1 MATPEIQAEDW
12 DEVAHGFDDL
22 VTPINQASGE
32 QALGYVKL
40 DAGTRF
46 LDVAAGTGAL
56 SLPAARS
63 GAEVLATDYA
73 PAMVEHLRAR
83 ARNAGL
89 SNLDARV
96 MDGTDLDL
104 ADDSFDVA
112 ASQHGVSLFPDMARG
127 LSEMVR
133 VVRPGG
139 QVLISAF
146 GPLEKAGLVHTFIRA
161 VKTAAPEAPV
171 PSTENPSP
179 PLQVADR
186 DELARRLGKAG
197 LVDVRVQP
205 IVADARFDSAEHY
218 WEVLANSNPIPAS
231 LVATL
236 GEDQR
241 ARALG
246 MIEAALGERPAPGG
260 GGFLTTELNVGIGTV
275 PRRDA

>member
-22 VTPINQASGE
+22 VTPINLAAGQR
-32 QALGYVKL
+32 ALGYVKL
-40 DAGTRF
+40 SAGTRF

-73 PAMVEHLRAR
+73 PTMVERLQAR
-83 ARNAGL
+83 ARKAGL
-89 SNLDARV
+89 SNLEVRI

-127 LSEMVR
+127 LAEMVR

-146 GPLEKAGLVHTFIRA
+146 GPLEKAGLVNTFIRA
-161 VKTAAPEAPV
+161 VKTAVPEAPV
-171 PSTENPSP
+171 PTPENPP
-179 PLQVADR
+179 PPMQVADR
-186 DELARRLGKAG
+186 EELARRLEEAG
-197 LVDVRVQP
+197 LVDVRVQA
-205 IVADARFDSAEHY
+205 ILTEGRFNSAEHY
-218 WEVLANSNPIPAS
+218 WETLTSSNPIPA
-231 LVATL
+231 TL
-236 GEDQR
+236 DARLDEGQR
-241 ARALG
+241 ARAL
-246 MIEAALGERPAPGG
+246 EVVQAALEEHPVPGG
-260 GGFLTTELNVGIGTV
+260 GGIVTTELNVGIGTV
-275 PRRDA
+275 PRGEA

>member
-22 VTPINQASGE
+22 VTPINLAAGE

-40 DAGTRF
+40 NAGTRF

-63 GAEVLATDYA
+63 GAEVLATDYS
-73 PAMVEHLRAR
+73 PTMVERLRAR
-83 ARNAGL
+83 ARSAGL
-89 SNLDARV
+89 SNLEARV

-146 GPLEKAGLVHTFIRA
+146 GPLEKAGLVNTFIRA

-171 PSTENPSP
+171 PTPENPP
-179 PLQVADR
+179 PPMQVADC
-186 DELARRLGKAG
+186 DEFGRRLQAAG
-197 LVDVRVQP
+197 LVDVRVQA
-205 IVADARFDSAEHY
+205 ILTEGRFDSAEHY
-218 WEVLANSNPIPAS
+218 WETLISSNPIPAI
-231 LVATL
+231 LDARL
-236 GEDQR
+236 GEEQR
-241 ARALG
+241 ARALEVV
-246 MIEAALGERPAPGG
+246 EATLGERPAPEGG
-260 GGFLTTELNVGIGTV
+260 GIITTELNIGVGTV
-275 PRRDA
+275 PGGEA